1 MSQFSRKQV
10 RPNVLKI
17 CILLGLQYF
26 ATAFGNRIITFKEPM
41 PNKVLKGYVIGRERV
56 PNEGSCRVNCYL
68 NPDCVSINMGP
79 LTEGELTCELNKATS
94 GNEYSS
100 HLEYQEDH
108 TYLEIEK
115 NPCNSSPCLNGGTC
129 QAGFTSHGFR
139 CQCLIGSFG
148 SRCEIVKSCSHLRRL
163 SPEAN
168 SGTYLIDPDG
178 RGTLAPFNVTCNMT
192 DKNGVGVTVISH
204 DTETRTLVDGF
215 DSPGSYSRDI
225 HYTGASLSQLAS
237 LTKSYSHCEQ
247 SIKYECYHSRLF
259 KNQQVP
265 FGWWVSRNKSNMTY
279 WDGASAAGSK
289 CASRLETG
297 CNCDKN
303 DDKWRKDSGFLT
315 NKTQLPVIQLRFG
328 DTGHSIEKGFHTLGK
343 LKCHGIA

>member
-1 MSQFSRKQV
+1 MVYS
-10 RPNVLKI
+10 
-17 CILLGLQYF
+17 
-26 ATAFGNRIITFKEPM
+26 
-41 PNKVLKGYVIGRERV
+41 
-56 PNEGSCRVNCYL
+56 
-68 NPDCVSINMGP
+68 P
-79 LTEGELTCELNKATS
+79 LS
-94 GNEYSS
+94 
-100 HLEYQEDH
+100 
-108 TYLEIEK
+108 
-115 NPCNSSPCLNGGTC
+115 
-129 QAGFTSHGFR
+129 
-139 CQCLIGSFG
+139 
-148 SRCEIVKSCSHLRRL
+148 VKSCSHLRRL

-178 RGTLAPFNVTCNMT
+178 RGTLAPFKVTCNMT

-204 DTETRTLVDGF
+204 DRETRTLVDGF

-237 LTKSYSHCEQ
+237 LTKISSHCTQ

-303 DDKWRKDSGFLT
+303 DFEWREDSGFLT